1 MKSFTPK
8 LRTRRLTGKM
18 FSLAGL
24 LAVLFFVFIYLFP
37 WIETGSGKAVGGAC
51 IAILAVYLAVFAIWM
66 KKTKEPDAAEF
77 FLITAI
83 PLSAVFL
90 ILFPHNCF
98 VDSRTHYI
106 AIYRLSNLL
115 MGKGEWLA
123 RSDDVKF
130 MNEFWPEVARP
141 DTKGYQALITASS
154 WFMKDDT
161 LVDIVLHED
170 KMKFYSIVSYLPEV
184 LGFTLARLLKLGS
197 VPSMYISRVFLNVF
211 YIFACFKAIRI
222 MPSGKFA
229 IAFTALLPETLHLAG
244 AFSYDG
250 MAVSC
255 SLCFAA
261 CCFSLSSSIKNNRA
275 EAGKKAPVFT
285 WEVIR
290 CMIWAFMLGSVKG
303 GGYYFLLLPLAF
315 LPASRKDPRSFIR
328 PVVIILSG
336 LLSVLIFNV
345 IATYGISLFQLDGGE
360 GMLSTGFAF
369 TNPLSFLV
377 MAAYEY
383 VWNLEVLFMGVT
395 GGMLSWGDFV
405 IPDVLVAALV
415 VIMLAYLVFEK
426 DDFRFTRRKKIFIVL
441 SVVLAVIITPA
452 MLLSHTAA
460 DSRNIIGMQGRY
472 FTPFVPLIMILITK
486 YKIHGKALSVTD
498 ERVQLKIRRRL
509 LTSVAVMLCVFVYL
523 MLNTY
528 LKR

>member
-1 MKSFTPK
+1 
-8 LRTRRLTGKM
+8 
-18 FSLAGL
+18 
-24 LAVLFFVFIYLFP
+24 
-37 WIETGSGKAVGGAC
+37 
-51 IAILAVYLAVFAIWM
+51 
-66 KKTKEPDAAEF
+66 
-77 FLITAI
+77 
-83 PLSAVFL
+83 
-90 ILFPHNCF
+90 
-98 VDSRTHYI
+98 
-106 AIYRLSNLL
+106 
-115 MGKGEWLA
+115 
-123 RSDDVKF
+123 
-130 MNEFWPEVARP
+130 
-141 DTKGYQALITASS
+141 
-154 WFMKDDT
+154 
-161 LVDIVLHED
+161 
-170 KMKFYSIVSYLPEV
+170 
-184 LGFTLARLLKLGS
+184 
-197 VPSMYISRVFLNVF
+197 MYISRIFLNIF

-229 IAFTALLPETLHLAG
+229 VAFTALLPETLHLAG

-255 SLCFAA
+255 ALCFTA
-261 CCFSLSSSIKNNRA
+261 CCFSLSSTLKQNV
-275 EAGKKAPVFT
+275 KTPVFT
-285 WEVIR
+285 WETIR
-290 CMIWAFMLGSVKG
+290 CIIWAFMLGSVKG
-303 GGYYFLLLPLAF
+303 GGYFFLLLPLAF
-315 LPASRKDPRSFIR
+315 LAASRKNIRSFIR
-328 PVVIILSG
+328 PAVIIAAG

-360 GMLSTGFAF
+360 GMLSTSFAF

-415 VIMLAYLVFEK
+415 IIMLAYLVFEK
-426 DDFRFTRRKKIFIVL
+426 DDVRFTRKKKILIIL
-441 SVVLAVIITPA
+441 SIVLAVIITPV
-452 MLLSHTAA
+452 MLLSHTSA

-498 ERVQLKIRRRL
+498 ERVQVKIRRRL
-509 LTSVAVMLCVFVYL
+509 VTAVAVLLCVFVYL

>member
-1 MKSFTPK
+1 MI
-8 LRTRRLTGKM
+8 L
-18 FSLAGL
+18 LAGL
-24 LAVLFFVFIYLFP
+24 LAVLFFVFVYLFP

-66 KKTKEPDAAEF
+66 QKTAEPDAAEF

-83 PLSAVFL
+83 PLSAIFI

-98 VDSRTHYI
+98 VDSRTHFI

-115 MGKGEWLA
+115 MGKGEWLCRA
-123 RSDDVKF
+123 DDLKF
-130 MNEFWPEVARP
+130 MNEYWPEVARP

-154 WFMKDDT
+154 WFIKDDS

-184 LGFTLARLLKLGS
+184 IGFTLARLLKLGT
-197 VPSMYISRVFLNVF
+197 VPSMYMSRIFLNVF
-211 YIFACFKAIRI
+211 CIFACFKAIRI
-222 MPSGKFA
+222 MPTGKFA

-255 SLCFAA
+255 ALCFTA
-261 CCFSLSSSIKNNRA
+261 CCFSVSSTLKQNKKT
-275 EAGKKAPVFT
+275 ETGKKSPVFT
-285 WEVIR
+285 WEIVR
-290 CMIWAFMLGSVKG
+290 CMIWGFLLGSVKG
-303 GGYYFLLLPLAF
+303 GGYFFLLSPLAF
-315 LPASRKDPRSFIR
+315 LAASRKEPKSFVR
-328 PVVIILSG
+328 PVSIIASG

-360 GMLSTGFAF
+360 GMLSTSFAF

-383 VWNLEVLFMGVT
+383 VWNMEVLFMGVT

-405 IPDVLVAALV
+405 IADVLVAALV
-415 VIMLAYLVFEK
+415 IIMLAFLVFEK
-426 DDFRFTRRKKIFIVL
+426 DDFRFTRRKKWLVAL
-441 SVVLAVIITPA
+441 SVVLALIVTPA
-452 MLLSHTAA
+452 MLLSHTTV

-486 YKIHGKALSVTD
+486 YKIHVKVHAVTE
-498 ERVQLKIRRRL
+498 ERVQVKIRRRL
-509 LTSVAVMLCVFVYL
+509 LTAVSVMFCVFVYL
-523 MLNTY
+523 MLNVY

>member
-8 LRTRRLTGKM
+8 LRTRRLAGKM
-18 FSLAGL
+18 ISLVGL

-51 IAILAVYLAVFAIWM
+51 IAILAVYLAVFALWM
-66 KKTKEPDAAEF
+66 KKTNEPDAAEF

-83 PLSAVFL
+83 PLSAIFL

-98 VDSRTHYI
+98 VDSRTHFI

-123 RSDDVKF
+123 RADDVKF

-141 DTKGYQALITASS
+141 DTKGYQAIAAASS
-154 WFMKDDT
+154 WVIKDDT

-184 LGFTLARLLKLGS
+184 IGFTLARLLRLGT
-197 VPSMYISRVFLNVF
+197 VPSMYMSRIFLNVF

-229 IAFTALLPETLHLAG
+229 VAFTALLPETLHLAG

-255 SLCFAA
+255 ALCFTA
-261 CCFSLSSSIKNNRA
+261 CCFSLSSTLKQNV
-275 EAGKKAPVFT
+275 KTPVFT
-285 WEVIR
+285 WEMIR
-290 CMIWAFMLGSVKG
+290 CIIWAFMLGSVKG
-303 GGYYFLLLPLAF
+303 GGYFFLLLPLAF
-315 LPASRKDPRSFIR
+315 LAASRKNIRSFIR
-328 PVVIILSG
+328 PAVIIAAG

-360 GMLSTGFAF
+360 GMLSTSFAF

-426 DDFRFTRRKKIFIVL
+426 DDFRFTRRKKILIIL
-441 SVVLAVIITPA
+441 SIVLAVIITPA
-452 MLLSHTAA
+452 MLLSHTSV

-486 YKIHGKALSVTD
+486 YKIHGKALSVTE